1 MMNWPLLSR
10 LLAKEPRPPLNLLE
24 PDILVEF
31 HIHILPSGNSKM
43 FCSKLPPTTKPEELV
58 HIVKT
63 LIDQAIAFG
72 AQHGVQVQVTPQVKP
87 P

>member
-1 MMNWPLLSR
+1 MKIPLLSR

-24 PDILVEF
+24 PDVAVEF
-31 HIHILPSGNSKM
+31 HVHILPNGNSKM
-43 FCSKLPPTTKPEELV
+43 FCSKLPPDTRPEMLV